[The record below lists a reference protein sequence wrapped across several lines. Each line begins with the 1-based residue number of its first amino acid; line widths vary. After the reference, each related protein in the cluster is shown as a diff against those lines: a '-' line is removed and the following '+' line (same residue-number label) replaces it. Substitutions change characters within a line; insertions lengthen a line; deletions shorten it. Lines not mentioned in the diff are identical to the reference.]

1 MVSSALDDARFGGTS
16 RTPPVPEDADKIAPA
31 DGSDA
36 AEASDRT
43 FIVAAIRITCLALL
57 AYWSWLLLQPFLS
70 IIIWS
75 VIFAVALYP
84 VFDWLAG
91 KLGGY
96 RGLVAAAI
104 TIFSLVVIFGPVT
117 WLGVSLGDNLRTL
130 YTRLTDGSL
139 TIPPP
144 YEGVKT
150 WPLVGQNV
158 YAVWDL
164 ASTNFKAL
172 LGEWAAELKVIGGS
186 VLAIAGTAGLDLLKF
201 IIGIVVSGF
210 LFVPGPGLVLAVKN
224 AMRRIATDRTEE
236 FVDLTGATIRNVSR
250 GIIGISALQALL
262 AGIGLLVA
270 GVPAAGLLSFLALLL
285 GIIQVGAWIVL
296 VPVIIWSW
304 FALAKTAAVIFTV
317 YMVPVMLL
325 DNVLRPLISRG
336 LKTPMP
342 VILIGVIGGTL
353 AHGLIGLFVG
363 PIVLSIAWQLLA
375 AWIREGMDQ
384 LDTPSA
390 GKRE

>member
-1 MVSSALDDARFGGTS
+1 MVSSALDDARFGMS
-16 RTPPVPEDADKIAPA
+16 LRTPPVPEDADKIAPA

-104 TIFSLVVIFGPVT
+104 TIFSLIVIFGPVT

-130 YTRLTDGSL
+130 YARLTDGSL

-158 YAVWDL
+158 YGIWFL

-172 LGEWAAELKVIGGS
+172 LAEWAAELKVIGGS

-201 IIGIVVSGF
+201 IIGIFVSGF
-210 LFVPGPGLVLAVKN
+210 LFVPGPALVLSVKN
-224 AMRRIATDRTEE
+224 AVRHISTDRAEE
-236 FVDLTGATIRNVSR
+236 FVELTGATIRNVSR

-262 AGIGLLVA
+262 AGIGMLVA
-270 GVPAAGLLSFLALLL
+270 GVPAAGLLSFLVLLF
-285 GIIQVGAWIVL
+285 GIIQVGPWVIL

-304 FALAKTAAVIFTV
+304 FVLAKTAAVIFTI
-317 YMVPVMLL
+317 YMLPVMLV
-325 DNVLRPLISRG
+325 DNVLRPLVMARG
-336 LKTPMP
+336 LSTPMP
-342 VILIGVIGGTL
+342 VILIGVIGGAL
-353 AHGLIGLFVG
+353 AHGLIGLFIG
-363 PIVLSIAWQLLA
+363 PIVLSIAWQLLV
-375 AWIREGMDQ
+375 AWVGDGTDGRE
-384 LDTPSA
+384 TA
-390 GKRE
+390 GKQE

>member
-1 MVSSALDDARFGGTS
+1 MPQFGMTF
-16 RTPPVPEDADKIAPA
+16 RTPPVPEDANKIVSA
-31 DGSDA
+31 DG
-36 AEASDRT
+36 SDRT

-57 AYWSWLLLQPFLS
+57 AYWSWLLLRPFLS

-104 TIFSLVVIFGPVT
+104 TIFSLIVIFGPVT

-130 YTRLTDGSL
+130 YARLTDGSL
-139 TIPPP
+139 AIPPP
-144 YEGVKT
+144 YEGVKA
-150 WPLVGQNV
+150 WPMVGQNV
-158 YAVWDL
+158 YDVWYL

-172 LGEWAAELKVIGGS
+172 LAEWAAELKVIGGS

-201 IIGIVVSGF
+201 IIGILVSGF

-285 GIIQVGAWIVL
+285 GIIQVGVWIVL

-304 FALAKTAAVIFTV
+304 FVLAKTAAVVFTI

-325 DNVLRPLISRG
+325 DNVLRPLMARG
-336 LKTPMP
+336 LTTPMP
-342 VILIGVIGGTL
+342 VILVGVIGGTL

-375 AWIREGMDQ
+375 AWIKEGTGRMAT
-384 LDTPSA
+384 TPA
-390 GKRE
+390 GEQD